1 MNEEEKKDKK
11 AQIKQQEDQS
21 SKKATGVAAK
31 GAIDYFTA
39 GQGGQVY
46 DAAKKI
52 PGLGKKLDQAE
63 EKLGKNINRA
73 TGGKFGKMTKK
84 ADDVGALDVADSAL
98 SMGKGGSLKP
108 NLASSQQR
116 NSSTRNNVGKSNLNR
131 NGGIAKPTSGPL
143 DKEKEKNQNHLQEQ
157 LQKNAIR
164 AIANAFMP
172 AVGGETTNTLDKL
185 SNKKNKQKNDQEK
198 EGESKEPSTFV
209 GDFDFKKI
217 LPILLPAMG
226 GFLLIV
232 IVITVALSGFY
243 QFRHLIGVGSSGV
256 DSNIIGAS
264 GGDKNLEDMYN
275 RILNIQQE
283 YVAKGK
289 NFSADLISAVYQIL
303 SSRVDGFNPTNMTD
317 AVIREIADYMFSKN
331 CSDFGCT
338 YTYSESLFRENLT
351 NKFFPKYMK
360 NDVCGAATDD
370 VFQLI
375 LDYQNLVGY
384 SATASSGNGICT
396 YEIPGFVIGN
406 SVRTANLSI
415 SNLQFRSL
423 QTPQFG
429 GVSGGVLDNGNLV
442 DFEKYVLGVTW
453 GEYSSGNSEAE
464 KAMLVAARSYAL
476 ARPYSMGFAGG
487 RKLAQE
493 NGQWILALQNSVMD
507 QVYCDPDQGCSR
519 DVNSGQNS
527 QLYSGTTTG
536 PYIYKPA
543 LDSESPLR
551 VYASQVNG
559 VVLTDNNDNII
570 STSYNSTIQK
580 DFGRLGQ
587 SGLDYVAILL
597 THYSKYGATKVKQ
610 MNCSSGTSGG
620 GYASWKQTD
629 SRWANVPLGSS
640 SIAKIGCLATSIS
653 MLIAKSGVATN
664 VGEEFNPGT
673 FVQAMSNIGGFDKA
687 GNLNWTKVGQIANNF
702 NYVDKVGLAGKPKAE
717 KLQILNSLLSQ
728 GYYLVCEVK
737 GNTGQHWVAIDSIN
751 GENVTM
757 LDPGSSSTNMW
768 SQYSWQNTSAV
779 SYFKVS

>member
-1 MNEEEKKDKK
+1 MNEEEKKTNK
-11 AQIKQQEDQS
+11 KQQEDQS
-21 SKKATGVAAK
+21 SKKAAGVAAK
-31 GAIDYFTA
+31 GAIDYFTG

-52 PGLGKKLDQAE
+52 PGIGKKLDHAE
-63 EKLGKNINRA
+63 EKLGKGLNRA
-73 TGGKFGKMTKK
+73 TGGKFGKVAKK
-84 ADDVGALDVADSAL
+84 ADDSGALDVADQAL
-98 SMGKGGSLKP
+98 SMGKGGASKD
-108 NLASSQQR
+108 NLGPGQHR
-116 NSSTRNNVGKSNLNR
+116 GSSTRNNVGKNNLNR
-131 NGGIAKPTSGPL
+131 NGGIVKPASTPL
-143 DKEKEKNQNHLQEQ
+143 DQEKEKNQNHLQEQ
-157 LQKNAIR
+157 LQKNALRMIT
-164 AIANAFMP
+164 NLFVP
-172 AVGGETTNTLDKL
+172 NFGGQTTNTLDKL
-185 SNKKNKQKNDQEK
+185 NQKKSKQKDEQK
-198 EGESKEPSTFV
+198 KGENKDSSTFV
-209 GDFDFKKI
+209 GNFDFKKM

-226 GFLLIV
+226 GFLIV
-232 IVITVALSGFY
+232 IIVITVALSGFY

-256 DSNIIGAS
+256 GSNIGGAS
-264 GGDKNLEDMYN
+264 GGDKNLENMYN
-275 RILNIQQE
+275 RILSIQQE
-283 YVAKGK
+283 YSAQGK
-289 NFSADLISAVYQIL
+289 NFSADLISSVYQTL
-303 SSRVDGFNPTNMTD
+303 SSRVGGFNATNMTD
-317 AVIREIADYMFSKN
+317 AVIREIADYMFSES
-331 CSDFGCT
+331 CSDFGCI
-338 YTYSESLFRENLT
+338 YTYSESLFKENLT
-351 NKFFPKYMK
+351 NHFFPKYMK
-360 NDVCGAATDD
+360 KDVCQSATDE
-370 VFQLI
+370 VFQRI
-375 LDYQNLVGY
+375 LDYQKLVGY
-384 SATASSGNGICT
+384 NGSIVNSGNGVCT
-396 YEIPGFVIGN
+396 YEIPGFVIAN
-406 SVRTANLSI
+406 SVRPANLSI

-493 NGQWILALQNSVMD
+493 NGQWVLALQNSVMD

-543 LDSESPLR
+543 VSSDSPLR

-559 VVLTDNNDNII
+559 VVLTDDHDNII
-570 STSYNSTIQK
+570 STSYNSTIQN

-610 MNCSSGTSGG
+610 MNCSSGASGG

-629 SRWANVPLGSS
+629 SRWANISLGNS

-653 MLIAKSGVATN
+653 MLIAKSGVSTI
-664 VGEEFNPGT
+664 VSGEFNPGT
-673 FVQAMSNIGGFDKA
+673 FVQTMSNIGGFDKA
-687 GNLNWTKVGQIANNF
+687 NNLIWSKVSQVASNF
-702 NYVDKVGLAGKPKAE
+702 NYINKMSLEGKSKAE
-717 KLQILNSLLSQ
+717 KLFILNGLLNQ

-737 GNTGQHWVAIDSIN
+737 GDTGQHWVAVDSIN
-751 GENVTM
+751 GENITM
-757 LDPGSSSTNMW
+757 MDPGSSSTNMW
-768 SQYSWQNTSAV
+768 SQYNWQNTSTV